1 MNLNRTRVI
10 RTMGCILLAL
20 ALLASGCTATPA
32 AVKQD
37 KFSFGII
44 ADVQW
49 GDKDKEGGR
58 NYREALGRLEESV
71 VALNGSELAF
81 TIQLGDLIDGHADN
95 LEKTRADL
103 ERALDMY
110 QRLDMPGFHVVGNHC
125 IVAGREFLRQK
136 LDLTQFYYDFTLPS
150 TRGWRFIVLDG
161 NDGGE
166 GVLGA
171 EQLAWLSLTLQRA
184 KDSGEKV
191 IVFNH
196 YALLEEAARQHRMK
210 APEPILAEIEAA
222 GVVVAYFAGHDHAG
236 GYTFRNG
243 IHHVTLRGMIE
254 AKNNAY
260 AVVEVYANRLK
271 KIGYGKEPSREMYFT
286 P

>member
-1 MNLNRTRVI
+1 
-10 RTMGCILLAL
+10 MGRFLLAL
-20 ALLASGCTATPA
+20 MLLASGCAAAPA
-32 AVKQD
+32 AEKP
-37 KFSFGII
+37 KEFAFGLI

-58 NYREALGRLEESV
+58 NYREALGRFEESV
-71 VALNGSELAF
+71 TALNDHEPAF
-81 TIQLGDLIDGHADN
+81 TIQLGDLIDGHTGD

-103 ERALDMY
+103 ERALDVY
-110 QRLDMPGFHVVGNHC
+110 RRLGMPRFHVVGNHD
-125 IVAGREFLRQK
+125 IAAGREFLQQK
-136 LDLTQFYYDFTLPS
+136 LGLAQSYYDFTLPS
-150 TRGWRFIVLDG
+150 TRRWRFIVLDG
-161 NDGGE
+161 DDAGE

-184 KDSGEKV
+184 KNSSEKV

-196 YALLEEAARQHRMK
+196 YPLVEEAARQHRME
-210 APEPILAEIEAA
+210 APEPVLAALEAS

-236 GYTFRNG
+236 GYAFRHG
-243 IHHVTLRGMIE
+243 IHHVTLRGMVE

-260 AVVEVYANRLK
+260 AIVEVYADRLK
-271 KIGYGKEPSREMYFT
+271 KIGYGKEPSREMLFT